1 MGEGVLS
8 KRTPHPASPALRKF
22 PEGAEIWGVSG
33 ESQIERRPMAAKRTE
48 TTTKRRRP
56 PAKTA
61 AGRANQLKAMAYDL
75 AAAKLEDGTASNQ
88 LIIQFLKVDPVRE
101 ELERERL
108 ENENTLLKAR
118 VSALESGQ
126 RLEELY
132 AEALDAMKGYR
143 GEVEDD

>member
-1 MGEGVLS
+1 
-8 KRTPHPASPALRKF
+8 
-22 PEGAEIWGVSG
+22 
-33 ESQIERRPMAAKRTE
+33 MAAKRTE
-48 TTTKRRRP
+48 ATTKRRRP

-108 ENENTLLKAR
+108 ENENMLLKAR

-126 RLEELY
+126 RVEELY
-132 AEALDAMKGYR
+132 AEALEAMKEYR
-143 GEVEDD
+143 GGAEDD

>member
-1 MGEGVLS
+1 
-8 KRTPHPASPALRKF
+8 
-22 PEGAEIWGVSG
+22 
-33 ESQIERRPMAAKRTE
+33 MAAKRTE

-101 ELERERL
+101 ELELERL

-118 VSALESGQ
+118 VSALESVP
-126 RLEELY
+126 RVEELY
-132 AEALDAMKGYR
+132 AEALEAMKGYR
-143 GEVEDD
+143 GESEDD

>member
-1 MGEGVLS
+1 
-8 KRTPHPASPALRKF
+8 
-22 PEGAEIWGVSG
+22 
-33 ESQIERRPMAAKRTE
+33 MAAERTE
-48 TTTKRRRP
+48 ASTKRRRP

-88 LIIQFLKVDPVRE
+88 LIIQFLKIDPVRE

-126 RLEELY
+126 RVEELY
-132 AEALDAMKGYR
+132 AEALEAMKEYR
-143 GEVEDD
+143 GGAEDD